1 MIKKRILIVEDQTDA
16 RELFSLMLRRLGYD
30 ISEAISGLEA
40 IDQATSAR
48 PELIFMDLAL
58 PGIKGYEATA
68 RLKADPA
75 TRDIPVIVLTA
86 YHYEAEQVRLA
97 IEAGAAEVHQKPI
110 GLKALKLIAH
120 RYLTPD
126 QPSETDVAPGPHYY
140 TAAAK

>member
-1 MIKKRILIVEDQTDA
+1 MDKKRILIVEDQTDA

-40 IDQATSAR
+40 IDQATAAR

-68 RLKADPA
+68 HLKANPM

-97 IEAGAAEVHQKPI
+97 IEAGAAEVYQKPI
-110 GLKALKLIAH
+110 SLKTLKHIAR
-120 RYLTPD
+120 RYLTLD
-126 QPSETDVAPGPHYY
+126 QPSETKLAP
-140 TAAAK
+140 ALQ

>member
-1 MIKKRILIVEDQTDA
+1 MDKKRILIVEDQTDA

-40 IDQATSAR
+40 IEQATAAR

-68 RLKADPA
+68 RLKANPA

-97 IEAGAAEVHQKPI
+97 IEAGAAEVYQKPI
-110 GLKALKLIAH
+110 SLKTLKQIAH
-120 RYLTPD
+120 RYLTLD
-126 QPSETDVAPGPHYY
+126 KPSETKLAPAPQ
-140 TAAAK
+140 

>member
-1 MIKKRILIVEDQTDA
+1 MDRKRILIVEDQTDA

-40 IDQATSAR
+40 IDQAIAAR

-68 RLKADPA
+68 RLKANPA

-86 YHYEAEQVRLA
+86 YNYEAEQVRLA
-97 IEAGAAEVHQKPI
+97 IEAGAAEVYQKPI
-110 GLKALKLIAH
+110 GLKTLKQIAH
-120 RYLTPD
+120 RYLTLD
-126 QPSETDVAPGPHYY
+126 KPSETKIALAPP
-140 TAAAK
+140 